1 MLYLILSSHNV
12 KWLWN
17 IMVLWLSSYIWLYKA
32 LSNVYTYTDLISYNQ
47 NSITLPTRKTASL
60 WTSTPG
66 HPHKTPLTPP
76 SQHPT
81 NQVINWP
88 LDNSFTFI
96 RRIASLTAVKTKAH
110 GPEHMAFADYANEP
124 HPANCSQERVVTPD
138 ACVFFTYFF

>member
-1 MLYLILSSHNV
+1 MSSDYEILWYYDYHHTFDYTKHYLMCIH
-12 KWLWN
+12 
-17 IMVLWLSSYIWLYKA
+17 IQIY
-32 LSNVYTYTDLISYNQ
+32 LISYNQ